1 MTGPH
6 QDQPLVTGGAP
17 LGVADAAAVL
27 LHGRGGTAEGVV
39 ALADEFYRHGLAL
52 VAPGAERNRWYPD
65 SFLAPVERNE
75 PWLSSALESVA
86 DAVETVTGAGVPP
99 ERVVVAGV
107 SQGACVA
114 AEFLARHPWRYG
126 GGAVL
131 SGGLVGPEVDPDR
144 YDWSLDG
151 TPVLVGC
158 SDDDEYVPL
167 ERVRETTAVLEGL
180 EADVSERIYEGL
192 GHGANDD
199 ELAWLAAR
207 VDALLSDAR
216 AGGEA
221 P

>member
-6 QDQPLVTGGAP
+6 QDRPLATGGAP
-17 LGVADAAAVL
+17 LGVAEAAAVFL
-27 LHGRGGTAEGVV
+27 QGRGGSAEGVV

-52 VAPGAERNRWYPD
+52 VAPGAERDRWYPD

-86 DAVETVTGAGVPP
+86 EVVETVTGAGVPR

-114 AEFLARHPWRYG
+114 AEFLARHPARYG

-131 SGGLVGPEVDPDR
+131 SGGLVGPEVDPDG
-144 YDWSLDG
+144 YDGSLEG

-158 SDDDEYVPL
+158 SDDEYVPL
-167 ERVRETTAVLEGL
+167 ERVGETTAVLEGL
-180 EADVSERIYEGL
+180 DADVTERIYDGL

-207 VDALLSDAR
+207 VEVLLADGET
-216 AGGEA
+216 GGET